1 MRNVNIK
8 DVEKALGFSLNDEQM
23 EVLDASVWELIRMNA
38 PKERCTGSTTAAA
51 LRVLLSQG
59 NNTVELCCPQT
70 DNKNNTPADHM
81 LLLACSNYSDDTDR
95 RKYKVFCRE
104 IIELGQRLTEAG
116 IDVRECSYGKSSTK
130 LSINH
135 ACKKPFVY
143 EAKLDLDTS
152 EADEKL
158 NKLTQD
164 IERLNKAAE
173 EMRDKLCEGLEKMCA
188 LAELAADKIN
198 ESSYFIGE
206 NDDP

>member
-8 DVEKALGFSLNDEQM
+8 DVEKALGFSLNEEQM
-23 EVLDASVWELIRMNA
+23 EVLDADVHELIRMSA
-38 PKERCTGSTTAAA
+38 PKERCTGSTTAAV
-51 LRVLLSQG
+51 LRVLLSDG
-59 NNTVELCCPQT
+59 ENPVELCCPQT
-70 DNKNNTPADHM
+70 DSRNNTRTDHM
-81 LLLACSNYSDDTDR
+81 LLLACSNYSDDTSR
-95 RKYKVFCRE
+95 RKYDVFCRK

-164 IERLNKAAE
+164 IERLNKAVE
-173 EMRDKLCEGLEKMCA
+173 EMRDKLCEVLEKMRS
-188 LAELAADKIN
+188 LAELA
-198 ESSYFIGE
+198 
-206 NDDP
+206 

>member
-1 MRNVNIK
+1 MRNVNIEE
-8 DVEKALGFSLNDEQM
+8 VEKALGFSLNEEQKR
-23 EVLDASVWELIRMNA
+23 VLDAEVYELMDMKA
-38 PKERCTGSTTAAA
+38 PKERCTGSTTAAV
-51 LRVLLSQG
+51 LRVLLSDG
-59 NNTVELCCPQT
+59 ENPVELRCPQT
-70 DNKNNTPADHM
+70 DGRNNTCADHM
-81 LLLACSNYSDDTDR
+81 LLLACSAYSDDTNR
-95 RKYKVFCRE
+95 RKYDGFCRK
-104 IIELGQRLTEAG
+104 IIEVGQKLTEAG
-116 IDVRECSYGKSSTK
+116 IDVRPCSYGKSSTK

-135 ACKKPFVY
+135 ACKKPLVY

-158 NKLTQD
+158 KKLTQD